1 MVTAL
6 VPQSIC
12 SQLTNSCRI
21 SSRSLLSITNISTI
35 ILGLLL
41 FCCEVG
47 ALFFFSWQV
56 SVLLSVFM
64 VMIMT
69 LSVVLICNMVYQSL
83 MRGSLSIEVEEQAQ
97 KLQKL
102 ESEAAKVQALEEE
115 LLDAKAII
123 HRKCNR
129 ILFLKYQLQLAQQE
143 ISWGENNRTLL
154 EEIQRRQFLLEE
166 KKLSY
171 DEIMQNLKNKIAQN

>member
-1 MVTAL
+1 
-6 VPQSIC
+6 
-12 SQLTNSCRI
+12 
-21 SSRSLLSITNISTI
+21 
-35 ILGLLL
+35 
-41 FCCEVG
+41 
-47 ALFFFSWQV
+47 
-56 SVLLSVFM
+56 
-64 VMIMT
+64 
-69 LSVVLICNMVYQSL
+69 

-102 ESEAAKVQALEEE
+102 ESEAAKVQALEEK

-129 ILFLKYQLQLAQQE
+129 ILFLKDQLQLAQQE

-171 DEIMQNLKNKIAQN
+171 EEIIQNLKNKIAQN